1 MRLGQLGDL
10 LVKKITCVLS
20 MGINMGENVREM
32 NE

>member
-10 LVKKITCVLS
+10 FTKKITCVLS
-20 MGINMGENVREM
+20 MGINTGENLKEM